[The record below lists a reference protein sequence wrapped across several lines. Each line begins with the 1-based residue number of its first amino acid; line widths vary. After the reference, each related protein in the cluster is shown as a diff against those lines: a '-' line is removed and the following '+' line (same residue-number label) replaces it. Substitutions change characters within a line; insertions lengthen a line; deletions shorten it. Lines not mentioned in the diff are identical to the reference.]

1 MNLASNLTA
10 SASRSPARPA
20 LKMGEIV
27 VTYADLDQSS
37 ARLAGLL
44 RSQGVRPGDRVG
56 IMLPNVPAFAV
67 CYYGIL
73 RAGAIAVPMNV
84 LLKEREI
91 GFYLGDSEATL
102 VLAWYTSA
110 LWFIGNRGGFPDL

>member
-10 SASRSPARPA
+10 SASRSPGRAA

-37 ARLAGLL
+37 ARLAGLW
-44 RSQGVRPGDRVG
+44 RRTGVRPGARVA

-91 GFYLGDSEATL
+91 GFYLGASRAPLVPGGHEA
-102 VLAWYTSA
+102 
-110 LWFIGNRGGFPDL
+110 G